1 MKKSLIPLFIASL
14 LLGAPV
20 LAEDLVEIYQLAE
33 ENDAQLRAA
42 QASRDSAF
50 EAKPQAEAKLL
61 PNISLASAANRVY
74 SKVNASSSGSSSSS
88 FNKGSLTL
96 SLSHPIYH
104 RDYAIQLEQA
114 DKQVAQAEVTYAAE
128 KQGLIIRVAQSYFD
142 ILSAKDALEFAQ
154 AETAAI
160 ERQLDQAKQRFEVG
174 LIAITSVHEA
184 QAAYDQSRAD
194 LIQAENLLDNA
205 TEALREIT
213 NRPVAELASVADD
226 LPLNRPQP
234 EGVDQWGEGAQQQN
248 LTLQAARIS
257 AELAKQGIELKQAAD
272 APTVDLVGSH
282 ALAVSGSSTGT
293 DSHTTTIGVQLNM
306 PLYNGGATDSQ
317 TRQARYDYQAAQ
329 ENLDKQRRSVNRQV
343 RDAYRGVVASISS
356 VEALEAST
364 ISAQS
369 ALEATEAGFEV
380 GTRTMVDVL
389 NAQRDLFRARSN
401 YSKVRYSYI
410 VSGLQLKQAA
420 GTLAVA
426 DLEQLNNWLK

>member
-1 MKKSLIPLFIASL
+1 MKKTLIPLFISSML
-14 LLGAPV
+14 VGAPA
-20 LAEDLVEIYQLAE
+20 LGEDLVKIYQLAE
-33 ENDAQLRAA
+33 MNDAQLRAA
-42 QASRDSAF
+42 QAVRDSAF
-50 EAKPQAEAKLL
+50 EAKPQAQAKLL
-61 PNISLASAANRVY
+61 PNLSLTTAANRVF
-74 SKVNASSSGSSSSS
+74 SNVNASSSGASSTSY
-88 FNKGSLTL
+88 NKASLTL

-104 RDYAIQLEQA
+104 RDYAVQLEQA

-128 KQGLIIRVAQSYFD
+128 KQGLIVRVAQSYFD
-142 ILSAKDALEFAQ
+142 VLSAQDALEFAQ

-194 LIQAENLLDNA
+194 LIQAENVLDNA
-205 TEALREIT
+205 WEALREIT
-213 NRPVAELASVADD
+213 NQPVDVLASVTDE
-226 LPLNRPQP
+226 LPLAPPKP
-234 EGVDQWGEGAQQQN
+234 ESIDQWGEGAQQQN
-248 LTLQAARIS
+248 LAIQAARLSSEI
-257 AELAKQGIELKQAAD
+257 AKQNIEVKQAGD

-282 ALAVSGSSTGT
+282 ALALSASPTGT
-293 DSHTTTIGVQLNM
+293 DSNTTTIGIQLSM
-306 PLYNGGATDSQ
+306 PLYNGGSTDSL
-317 TRQARYDYQAAQ
+317 TRQARLDYQVAQ

-356 VEALEAST
+356 VEALQAST
-364 ISAQS
+364 VSAES

-420 GTLAVA
+420 GTLSA
-426 DLEQLNNWLK
+426 DDIQQLNNALK